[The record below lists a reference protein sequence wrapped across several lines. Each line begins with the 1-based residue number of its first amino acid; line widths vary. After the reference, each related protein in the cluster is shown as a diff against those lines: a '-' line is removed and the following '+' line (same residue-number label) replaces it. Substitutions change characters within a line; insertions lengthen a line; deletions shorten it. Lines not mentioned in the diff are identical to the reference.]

1 MEYRQLGHS
10 GLRISALTL
19 GTMTF
24 GGRGGFSAVGATGI
38 DGARR
43 QVDMCLDAGVNLI
56 DTADVYS
63 GGLAEEITGEV
74 IKGRRDTLLLSSKVR
89 MAMGDGPNDA
99 GLSRQHIIAG
109 CEASLRRLGTDHIDI
124 YHVHEWDGQTRLEE
138 TLSAL
143 NSLVSAGKVRYLA
156 ASNYAG
162 WQLMKAL
169 AVADSHGFE
178 RFAAQQVY
186 YSLEARDAEY
196 ELVPLAVDQ
205 GLGILVWSPL
215 AGGLLSGKYRRN
227 GSPESGTRQVS
238 GDVERAAGQDQ
249 GEALRHG
256 RDTRRHRRGARRVAR
271 AGRAGLAARPAGR
284 DVGDHR
290 GAHRRAAPR
299 QPGRG
304 VAAAQRGRAS
314 GTRQGER
321 AGADL
326 PVLASAQHR
335 RRPSRPR
342 RPGAARAV
350 PAWRGVAP
358 TGVAGDP
365 ASSGACDGTSA
376 TAGLRWR
383 PAWISGHSGLVTGPR
398 KGTLVL

>member
-74 IKGRRDTLLLSSKVR
+74 VKGRRDTLLLSSKVR

-238 GDVERAAGQDQ
+238 GTWNEPPVRTREKLYDTVEILVDIAGAHGASPAQVALAWLLGRPAVTSVIIGARTDEQLLDNLGGASLLLSADERAALDKVSAPELIYPYWHQ
-249 GEALRHG
+249 LN
-256 RDTRRHRRGARRVAR
+256 T
-271 AGRAGLAARPAGR
+271 AADRLGP
-284 DVGDHR
+284 
-290 GAHRRAAPR
+290 
-299 QPGRG
+299 
-304 VAAAQRGRAS
+304 
-314 GTRQGER
+314 
-321 AGADL
+321 ADL
-326 PVLASAQHR
+326 ALLAQHL
-335 RRPSRPR
+335 
-342 RPGAARAV
+342 PGV
-350 PAWRGVAP
+350 E
-358 TGVAGDP
+358 
-365 ASSGACDGTSA
+365 
-376 TAGLRWR
+376 
-383 PAWISGHSGLVTGPR
+383 
-398 KGTLVL
+398 

>member
-1 MEYRQLGHS
+1 
-10 GLRISALTL
+10 
-19 GTMTF
+19 
-24 GGRGGFSAVGATGI
+24 
-38 DGARR
+38 
-43 QVDMCLDAGVNLI
+43 MCLDAGVNLI

-63 GGLAEEITGEV
+63 GGLSEEITGEV
-74 IKGRRDTLLLSSKVR
+74 IKGRRDTLLLSTKVR
-89 MAMGDGPNDA
+89 MTMGDGPNDA

-215 AGGLLSGKYRRN
+215 AGGLLSGKYRRD

-238 GDVERAAGQDQ
+238 GTWNEPPVRTREKLYDTVEVLVDIAGAHGASPAQVALAWLLGRPAVTSVIIGARTDEQLIDNLGGASLLLNADERAALDKVSAPELIYPYWHQ
-249 GEALRHG
+249 LN
-256 RDTRRHRRGARRVAR
+256 T
-271 AGRAGLAARPAGR
+271 AADRLGP
-284 DVGDHR
+284 
-290 GAHRRAAPR
+290 
-299 QPGRG
+299 
-304 VAAAQRGRAS
+304 
-314 GTRQGER
+314 
-321 AGADL
+321 ADL
-326 PVLASAQHR
+326 ALLAQHL
-335 RRPSRPR
+335 
-342 RPGAARAV
+342 PG
-350 PAWRGVAP
+350 
-358 TGVAGDP
+358 DE
-365 ASSGACDGTSA
+365 
-376 TAGLRWR
+376 
-383 PAWISGHSGLVTGPR
+383 
-398 KGTLVL
+398 

>member
-74 IKGRRDTLLLSSKVR
+74 VKGRRDTLLLSSKVR
-89 MAMGDGPNDA
+89 MTMGDGPNDA

-138 TLSAL
+138 TMSAL

-238 GDVERAAGQDQ
+238 GTWNEPPVRTREKLYDTVEILVDIAGAHGASPAQVALAWLLGRPAVTSVIIGARTDEQLLDNLGGASLLLSADERAALDKVSAPELIYPYWHQ
-249 GEALRHG
+249 LN
-256 RDTRRHRRGARRVAR
+256 T
-271 AGRAGLAARPAGR
+271 AADRLGP
-284 DVGDHR
+284 
-290 GAHRRAAPR
+290 
-299 QPGRG
+299 
-304 VAAAQRGRAS
+304 
-314 GTRQGER
+314 
-321 AGADL
+321 ADL
-326 PVLASAQHR
+326 ALLAQHL
-335 RRPSRPR
+335 
-342 RPGAARAV
+342 PGV
-350 PAWRGVAP
+350 E
-358 TGVAGDP
+358 
-365 ASSGACDGTSA
+365 
-376 TAGLRWR
+376 
-383 PAWISGHSGLVTGPR
+383 
-398 KGTLVL
+398 

>member
-1 MEYRQLGHS
+1 
-10 GLRISALTL
+10 
-19 GTMTF
+19 
-24 GGRGGFSAVGATGI
+24 
-38 DGARR
+38 
-43 QVDMCLDAGVNLI
+43 DAGVNLI

-215 AGGLLSGKYRRN
+215 AGGLLSGKYRRD

-238 GDVERAAGQDQ
+238 GTWNEPPVRTREKLYDTVEILVGIAGAHGASPAQVALAWLLGRPAVTSVIIGARTDEQLLDNLGGASLLLSADERAALDKVS
-249 GEALRHG
+249 ALELIYPYWHQLN
-256 RDTRRHRRGARRVAR
+256 T
-271 AGRAGLAARPAGR
+271 AADRLGP
-284 DVGDHR
+284 
-290 GAHRRAAPR
+290 
-299 QPGRG
+299 
-304 VAAAQRGRAS
+304 
-314 GTRQGER
+314 
-321 AGADL
+321 ADL
-326 PVLASAQHR
+326 ALLAQYL
-335 RRPSRPR
+335 
-342 RPGAARAV
+342 PGEE
-350 PAWRGVAP
+350 
-358 TGVAGDP
+358 
-365 ASSGACDGTSA
+365 
-376 TAGLRWR
+376 
-383 PAWISGHSGLVTGPR
+383 
-398 KGTLVL
+398 